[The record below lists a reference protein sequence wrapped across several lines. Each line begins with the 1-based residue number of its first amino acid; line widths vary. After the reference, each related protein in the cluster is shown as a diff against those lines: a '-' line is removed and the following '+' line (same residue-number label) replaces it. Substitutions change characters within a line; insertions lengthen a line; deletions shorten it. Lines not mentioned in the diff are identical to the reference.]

1 MPEDSADGFGFRR
14 GCCWGYLFVY
24 ENAPEKLSQLDL
36 MVQGRAQLEHS
47 SHIVKACVRYF
58 LIKFLFFHQMRVLQN
73 LWKIFFIPSKK
84 LFSFS
89 KYSNFCNFSLPF
101 HTFHIQKDKWKWN
114 NLQCH
119 ELACINS
126 QVQTLEQ
133 LKNHFILYH
142 QTWSGNI

>member
-1 MPEDSADGFGFRR
+1 MLEDSAEGFGFRR

-89 KYSNFCNFSLPF
+89 KYSNFCNFFPSFPHFPYSKWQMEVEQFTMSWIGF
-101 HTFHIQKDKWKWN
+101 HKFTGENFGITQKPLYIISS
-114 NLQCH
+114 NL
-119 ELACINS
+119 
-126 QVQTLEQ
+126 VR
-133 LKNHFILYH
+133 
-142 QTWSGNI
+142 